1 MKKNKV
7 SIGIIGKG
15 FVGTAV
21 QYGFSPEAGCDADI
35 KAYDIDPTKSTHSL
49 SDVVNKSDF
58 VFISVPTPSFITGE
72 INLDILKQCLEN
84 INSVLEQN
92 NNAIFL
98 VRSTVTPGTTQKF
111 QTLFKNLKLVFN
123 PEFLTEKN
131 AKFDFINETKFVL
144 GGAKENVKKV
154 SNLYRWRFGK
164 SISVIETDFES
175 AEMIKYLTNTFFA
188 TKVSF
193 MNDMKLLSEKI
204 GANWEDVLEGFASDK
219 RVGPTHLNVPGHDGK
234 YGFGGSCFP
243 KDIQA
248 LIYFSEK
255 LGLDMSVLKGAWKTN
270 VKVRPEKD
278 WKQLEGRALTSKKS
292 KK

>member
-1 MKKNKV
+1 M
-7 SIGIIGKG
+7 
-15 FVGTAV
+15 
-21 QYGFSPEAGCDADI
+21 
-35 KAYDIDPTKSTHSL
+35 
-49 SDVVNKSDF
+49 
-58 VFISVPTPSFITGE
+58 
-72 INLDILKQCLEN
+72 
-84 INSVLEQN
+84 
-92 NNAIFL
+92 
-98 VRSTVTPGTTQKF
+98 
-111 QTLFKNLKLVFN
+111 VFN

-131 AKFDFINETKFVL
+131 AKFDFINETKFVV
-144 GGAKENVKKV
+144 GGPKENVKKV
-154 SNLYRWRFGK
+154 SNLYQWRFGK

-219 RVGPTHLNVPGHDGK
+219 RVGPTHLSVPGHDGK

-270 VKVRPEKD
+270 LKVRPEKD
-278 WKQLEGRALTSKKS
+278 WEKLEGRALTSKKA
-292 KK
+292 KE